1 MKSKTRTIVK
11 ENVPNN
17 EMDRCKISERGV
29 ILGAPDRVNKA
40 YLMHY
45 TRICQ
50 IDVKITNN

>member
-1 MKSKTRTIVK
+1 MKSKTRTIAK

-17 EMDRCKISERGV
+17 EMYRCKISEWGV